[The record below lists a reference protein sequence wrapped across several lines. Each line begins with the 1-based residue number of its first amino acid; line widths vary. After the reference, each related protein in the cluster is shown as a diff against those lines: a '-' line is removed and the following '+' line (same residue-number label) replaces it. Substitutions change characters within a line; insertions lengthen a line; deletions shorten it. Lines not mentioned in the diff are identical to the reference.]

1 MMGINTFWI
10 STTPRTGS
18 MWLFNVTREIINISR
33 LNALPIELPQ
43 SDEKFFEIFKNQSL
57 ADENNL
63 NKYVFKVHTILKS
76 DLPKSKILT
85 TIRDPRDICISFK
98 EFMKTDF
105 NTALNAAKTLLN
117 YEKIYNTYNKDY
129 LKFFRYENIENNPI
143 DIILEVAN
151 FIGCNIDIKIAEKIS
166 LKYNKNKIKELIK
179 NNDKNLLSKIKNKEE
194 INKSSIV
201 YFSKDNYRSFDTKTG
216 FQTNHISN
224 RNSGD
229 WKKKFSLKEIEIIN
243 FEFKDLISKYKF

>member
-1 MMGINTFWI
+1 MMDINTFWI

-18 MWLFNVTREIINISR
+18 MWLFNVTREIINHSR

-43 SDEKFFEIFKNQSL
+43 SDEKFFEIFKNHSL
-57 ADENNL
+57 IDENNL

-117 YEKIYNTYNKDY
+117 YEKIYKTYNEDY

-143 DIILEVAN
+143 DMILEIAD
-151 FIGCNIDIKIAEKIS
+151 FIGYNINIKIAEKIS
-166 LKYNKNKIKELIK
+166 LKYSRKKIKELIK
-179 NNDKNLLSKIKNKEE
+179 NNDENLLLKIKNKEE

-201 YFSKDNYRSFDTKTG
+201 YFSKNNYRSFDTKTG

-229 WKKKFSLKEIEIIN
+229 WEKKFSLKEIEIIN
-243 FEFKDLISKYKF
+243 FEFKDIISKYKF